1 MEDLFKKVEM
11 LLSDTGISS
20 KVFWSVDISISRN
33 TITLFAYFEK
43 QLASTC
49 ARLGESKLDPNGYV
63 NIKFEQYETNF
74 NIVLC

>member
-11 LLSDTGISS
+11 LLLDTGIDS
-20 KVFWSVDISISRN
+20 KKFWSADIAVSRN

-43 QLASTC
+43 QLAATF
-49 ARLGESKLDPNGYV
+49 AMHGEAKLDPNGYI
-63 NIKFEQYETNF
+63 NIKFEKYETNF

>member
-1 MEDLFKKVEM
+1 MQDLFKKIEM
-11 LLSDTGISS
+11 LLSDTGIDSR
-20 KVFWSVDISISRN
+20 VFWSADISISRN

-49 ARLGESKLDPNGYV
+49 ARLGEAKLDQNGLV
-63 NIKFEQYETNF
+63 NIKFEKYETNF

>member
-1 MEDLFKKVEM
+1 MQDLFKKIEM
-11 LLSDTGISS
+11 LLSDTGIDS
-20 KVFWSVDISISRN
+20 KVFWSVDIAISRN
-33 TITLFAYFEK
+33 TITMFAYFEK
-43 QLASTC
+43 NLASTC